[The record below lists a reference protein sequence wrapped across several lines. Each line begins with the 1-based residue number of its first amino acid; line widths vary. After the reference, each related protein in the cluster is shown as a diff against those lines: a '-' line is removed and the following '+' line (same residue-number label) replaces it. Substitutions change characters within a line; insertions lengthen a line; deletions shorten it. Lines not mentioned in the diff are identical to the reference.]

1 MSTDIKSISRN
12 QGAEDFL
19 DFTPDD
25 LAKLF
30 HYPSIGQL
38 FSSSDSNAINEFQ
51 SGLISTRDQL
61 EKVVR
66 LGGKED
72 ADRANVVIRGVD
84 VTLDF
89 LSTLQQM
96 RTSKE

>member
-1 MSTDIKSISRN
+1 MSINRNLDSREDT
-12 QGAEDFL
+12 GKELSEFSAE
-19 DFTPDD
+19 D

-38 FSSSDSNAINEFQ
+38 FSSSNSSEIEAFR
-51 SGLISTRDQL
+51 SRLISTQDHL

-66 LGGKED
+66 YGSRED
-72 ADRANVVIRGVD
+72 ADRANIVIKSIG

-89 LSTLQQM
+89 LSSLQEM
-96 RTSKE
+96 RLTQV